1 MFWQSRNEIK
11 ENTMTT
17 GWILIGL
24 GALVTLLGYTVLDSN
39 ERLRA
44 GMKGF
49 GLGNML
55 LGALDM
61 LRPSLRQR

>member
-1 MFWQSRNEIK
+1 
-11 ENTMTT
+11 MTT
-17 GWILIGL
+17 GWVLIGL
-24 GALVTLLGYTVLDSN
+24 GALVTLLGYTVLDSH

-49 GLGNML
+49 GLGHIL

-61 LRPSLRQR
+61 LRPSLRQG